1 MMTRK
6 DYIAT
11 ADILSSY
18 KDLIGDEWTF
28 HDLIDEFAGM
38 FAEDNPAF
46 DADKFITACNK

>member
-1 MMTRK
+1 MITK
-6 DYIAT
+6 KHYIAT
-11 ADILSSY
+11 ADILASY
-18 KDLIGDEWTF
+18 NDLIGDEWTF